1 MQQVCSVA
9 ADMLYRLFCFV
20 AGLLLSMIKVLD
32 EVQLAIFLTCYLCGA
47 QLICC
52 YIFPLMPYPA
62 VNLILPV

>member
-20 AGLLLSMIKVLD
+20 AGLLLSMIEVLD
-32 EVQLAIFLTCYLCGA
+32 EAQLAKSLTCYLCGA

-52 YIFPLMPYPA
+52 YIFSLMPYPA